1 MYTAFPLTPESR
13 KDLLWPCSLGGAS
26 GVFTCLSGAG
36 GRAGRVWGF
45 RATGGGVRTA
55 GAAAAAHAGAHAGR
69 LRRAAGH
76 RRHPGCAFPPADK
89 RSDMPHT
96 APHRCAQ
103 RQVLWLGNWALC
115 GPSEYP
121 LGRVVV
127 SCFQSGKLL
136 SNCVYQCG
144 WWGSNALVCACG
156 AADWL
161 WN

>member
-36 GRAGRVWGF
+36 GRAGRVRGF
-45 RATGGGVRTA
+45 RATGGGARTA

-96 APHRCAQ
+96 APHRCAKSPLRDKSYGWVIGQ
-103 RQVLWLGNWALC
+103 SVGHLSI
-115 GPSEYP
+115 PSEGLWCP
-121 LGRVVV
+121 V
-127 SCFQSGKLL
+127 SSLASCCQT
-136 SNCVYQCG
+136 
-144 WWGSNALVCACG
+144 VCINVADG
-156 AADWL
+156 APMH
-161 WN
+161 